1 MIEKPRKYFA
11 KFSKTLASTC
21 MIFSGSSYSLAAF
34 SQVVKAV
41 GDNITPEE
49 TTRIMV
55 STENSDIV
63 ADKAIGQ
70 YENVYLLEYD
80 SKEEA
85 QKAYDK
91 FAKDDSVSVDFDYNF
106 ELADGKE
113 ISSSKPD
120 ETEANPINELKNALK
135 VEGNVSD
142 VKEPVVAVIDT
153 KVTENSTN
161 IIGNVSMLGEDTK
174 GTNQHG
180 NKMVSKILETN
191 PNAKIL
197 AIEAISDNGTGTLSS
212 VYSAIEYA
220 IAQKVNVINLSI
232 AAKDTESDEIFK
244 EVIQKAVDA
253 GITVV
258 GAAGNNASDVK
269 DFVPGNIDNALIV
282 NSCNE
287 DGKKLTDSNYGSTV
301 DYSIKSETT
310 SYAAAIAS
318 GLISKNGELIVDNE
332 TVFSSDYS
340 SEEEQVKAKN
350 KSENATEE
358 KENTTAD
365 NAGNKLTLT
374 KENKTNT
381 SEFANDTKTNKEVVI
396 KYLFVDP
403 SKMTKGETIDD
414 LWASEEAITSY
425 SSETVPVYKNEKGN
439 YEFLANTPYRN
450 HYAVGDVL
458 TYCFANAN
466 YNGEVI
472 KDGVSFDSKT
482 KIATVDAEALKK
494 SGKEDFA
501 DLQLQVVVPVDVD
514 GSVNIPYTVKE
525 GSFSHTIQYKDGLTT
540 RPFAQIPFQVVASDY
555 TDKVKSIDI
564 WVNGRKLKDKEWG
577 YDSKTG
583 YVTLA
588 KRGVEIYSISVDV
601 KEIGLLD
608 KASSLFGVQ
617 AHDGIALSSKK
628 VGQTGGVAGYI
639 KRTDAIA
646 KLTVGSTW
654 LGTTNAWQL
663 TGDTVTDGNNGFHTT
678 GVHAGNFTNN
688 FTATATDNAEIYYDG
703 NGVAKML
710 YGIPYNMFGADTHIY
725 SNVACTN
732 EVPGVMIG
740 GVYSNAGVMVACR
753 HISASLGAGTAWM
766 NNQVVTRVV
775 DKARDANGYM
785 HLVIAMETN
794 GGGCGTDV
802 PNMVQALG
810 AVFELAYKDY
820 EPGTFKIQKSST
832 NSSTKGNEFYSLK
845 GTEYTVYREK
855 ECANSLGV
863 LTIGADGISNTIEL
877 NKGTYF
883 LKETKA
889 GSGYALDG
897 RTYSFVN
904 NAGQLDVIDVYDE
917 PITPPM
923 ILQKVSGDETI
934 TKNNPNYTFEGIE
947 YTLYSDEACTKIVDV
962 FKVDK
967 DGSSNEVRALAGTY
981 YLKETKTNPGYALD
995 AKVYKVTNNFN
1006 RNVFKLKDTPNLG
1019 KFQIKKTSSKP
1030 EISDN
1035 NEKYYNLE
1043 GTEYTVYENSNA
1055 TGTVGKFT
1063 INKDGNSNVL
1073 ELKAGDYYIKETK
1086 NGQGFELDETIYKLH
1101 NDFNLN
1107 TLNVQDTPKLGK
1119 MKLIKKSSNE
1129 SITENNKMYDLSG
1142 AEYTVYSEKEQKNV
1156 VGKLVTDKEG
1166 NSNVLELKAGTYYV
1180 KETKTAKNFKLDE
1193 TLYTIENTLDLN
1205 VLNVKD
1211 EPETIHP
1218 DIPQLDIFKYDADTM
1233 KTTAQGDASL
1243 EGAEYQVNFYGDSF
1257 DSLEQL
1263 KESKATPLRSWVF
1276 RTDKDAK
1283 IALDEAHYVSGDE
1296 LFKTSKGSIVVP
1308 YGTLDIVEI
1317 KAPKGYDKNDTHY
1330 LKKIQPL
1337 ATSETKL
1344 TDIVKVGSIEIAKT
1358 ATTGANSELVAM
1370 ENGAEFGIVS
1380 KKYVDKYGTFE
1391 EAMKHTNE
1399 YGPKE
1404 FAVITTDESGV
1415 ARADNLA
1422 YGNYIVKQT
1431 KVGVSTK
1438 EPDKELDIC
1447 KDEITVV
1454 IAGKANE
1461 VHHLTFNN
1469 VSTRYGIKIV
1479 KQDSETN
1486 ENITFSSAKF
1496 KIKDSKGNYIKQKVG
1511 SKYYDTF
1518 VTNSRGEIS
1527 NIEGLVSKN
1536 SSGQYID
1543 ETDLLGIVTLPK
1555 QLESGKYTLEEV
1567 EAPIG
1572 YVSGKNKTFEINKNV
1587 ACELDEDGMPII
1599 TIIYQNE
1606 RAYGELQIQK
1616 SINKAEGD
1624 TDLAKTSDLSEFRFK
1639 TYAKE
1644 TIKSPID
1651 GKILYNKGDL
1661 VTDNLTDEEGC
1672 IKAEKLPL
1680 GEYYIKE
1687 IRKTGYTSND
1697 KIYNVDLTQKDSKTK
1712 LYKSVTNVVNYSTNI
1727 EFNKKDIN
1735 GKEIVGA
1742 KLEVLDSAG
1751 KSIDSWTSNGNAHTI
1766 LGLSV
1771 EKKYTLREVKAAN
1784 GYVKAKDITFT
1795 VKDTKETQSVT
1806 MIDKIVDMSK
1816 IDIGGKEV
1824 EGAEIQ
1830 VVDKEGNIVDK
1841 WTSGEEAHKI
1851 KGLEE
1856 GKTYTLQEIVT
1867 ADGYVKATDIEFTA
1881 TGTNSEG
1888 KKENQ
1893 HIDMTDK
1900 IVDVVK
1906 NDVNDK
1912 AVKGATLQVVDK
1924 DGAVVDK
1931 WTTDGKAHKVKGL
1944 VEGQAYTLQEVEPA
1958 EGYVKAADIQF
1969 TVSGADK
1976 DGSKVDQ
1983 HITMIDKIVDMSKI
1997 DVGGKEVEGAEI
2009 QVVDKEGNVVDKWTS
2024 GEEAHK
2030 IKGLEEGKTYTLQEI
2045 VTADGYVKATDIEFT
2060 VTGAN
2065 SEGKKENQH
2074 IDMTDKI
2081 VFFKKSDVNSG
2092 FVEGAKMSV
2101 RKLDGTVVD
2110 EWVSDSKKHKIKNLI
2125 EGESYILR
2133 EDVAADGYAKALDIV
2148 FTVTGIKENQS
2159 ISMIDKVVTNKKTTV
2174 SGDGLAGAE
2183 LRVVDREG
2191 NVVDK
2196 WTSDGKGHRIKG
2208 LVVGKSYVLE
2218 EIKAPAGFVKAVPII
2233 FYVTEKAEN
2242 QDFKLID
2249 KKVTVS
2255 KTDVTGDNIE
2265 GAKLQ
2270 VVDKEG
2276 NVIDKWTSGKGK
2288 HSVSGLTEG
2297 YVYTLQEA
2305 EPAEGYVKAA
2315 DIQFTASGADK
2326 DGSKVDQHITMID
2339 KIVDMSKIDVG
2350 GKEVEGAEI
2359 QVVDKEGNVIDK
2371 WTSGKEAHKIKG
2383 LEEGKTY
2390 TLQEIVTADGYVK
2403 ATDIEFTVTG
2413 ANSEGKKEN
2422 QHIDMTD
2429 KIVNIIKIDEDNKT
2443 ISGAVIQVID
2453 EENKVV
2459 DEWSTSG
2466 KAHNVNGLIAGHSYV
2481 IREKTAPNGYEKM
2494 KDVVLEVPDDKEDQK
2509 VNIIDR
2515 VFRVS
2520 KIDQNGNA
2528 VIGAKLQ
2535 VSNEENTVDSW
2546 ESGSK
2551 KVDISD
2557 EIKSLVSKNKYAVW
2571 DTEECKYKMEAN
2583 YVQSTNIIQNIMNF
2597 IFGSKVEDYRLEV
2610 TNKGDGEVS
2619 YYDVDIDGNETS
2631 HRVSNVIEGQEYT
2644 ISEVETPETTENG
2657 VGYILADKQTTLVSD
2672 KENTSIDI
2680 VDTKYDRISIIKLD
2694 SETNKPLKGAELV
2707 LKDSEGKEITR
2718 WTSGENEQII
2728 DKLVVGSSYT
2738 LEETKVPDGYKI
2750 AQPITFTIE
2759 DNGEEI
2765 QKIQMED
2772 TPDVPT
2778 GISNHYMLYGSLI
2791 ILACGAIYIIKRKYN

>member
-1983 HITMIDKIVDMSKI
+1983 HIAMIDKIVDMSKI

-2422 QHIDMTD
+2422 QHIDMID

>member
-113 ISSSKPD
+113 ISSSKSD
-120 ETEANPINELKNALK
+120 ETGANPINELKDALK
-135 VEGNVSD
+135 VEENVSD

-232 AAKDTESDEIFK
+232 AAKDAESDEIFK

-287 DGKKLTDSNYGSTV
+287 DGKRLTDSNYGSTV

-340 SEEEQVKAKN
+340 SEEEQVKTEN

-358 KENTTAD
+358 KESTAAD
-365 NAGNKLTLT
+365 NTGNKLTLT

-381 SEFANDTKTNKEVVI
+381 SEFADDTKTNKEVVV

-425 SSETVPVYKNEKGN
+425 SSETVPVYENEKGN

-501 DLQLQVVVPVDVD
+501 NLQLQVVVPVDVD

-540 RPFAQIPFQVVASDY
+540 RPFAQIPFQVIDSDY

-663 TGDTVTDGNNGFHTT
+663 TGNTVTDGNNGFHTT
-678 GVHAGNFTNN
+678 GVYTGNFTNN
-688 FTATATDNAEIYYDG
+688 FTATATDKAEIYYDG

-753 HISASLGAGTAWM
+753 HISASLGAGTSWL

-775 DKARDANGYM
+775 DKARDKNGYM

-794 GGGCGTDV
+794 GGGCGTNV

-820 EPGTFKIQKSST
+820 EPGTFKIQKGST
-832 NSSTKGNEFYSLK
+832 NSSTIGNEFYSFK

-863 LTIGADGISNTIEL
+863 LTVGADGVSNTIEL

-889 GSGYALDG
+889 GAGYALDNK
-897 RTYSFVN
+897 TYSFVN

-967 DGSSNEVRALAGTY
+967 DGNSNEVRALAGTY

-995 AKVYKVTNNFN
+995 SKVYKVTNNFN

-1055 TGTVGKFT
+1055 TGVVGKFT

-1243 EGAEYQVNFYGDSF
+1243 EGAEYQVDFYGDSF

-1283 IALDEAHYVSGDE
+1283 ITLDEAHYVSGDE
-1296 LFKTSKGSIVVP
+1296 LFKTSKGTIVVP

-1518 VTNSRGEIS
+1518 VTNSKGEIS

-1536 SSGQYID
+1536 SNGQYID

-1606 RAYGELQIQK
+1606 RAYGEIQIQK
-1616 SINKAEGD
+1616 SINKTEGD

-1639 TYAKE
+1639 IYAKE

-1661 VTDNLTDEEGC
+1661 VADNLTDEEGC
-1672 IKAEKLPL
+1672 IKVEKLPL

-1712 LYKSVTNVVNYSTNI
+1712 LYKSVTNAVNYPTNI

-1771 EKKYTLREVKAAN
+1771 GKKYTLREVKAAN

-1795 VKDTKETQSVT
+1795 VKDTKETQS
-1806 MIDKIVDMSK
+1806 I
-1816 IDIGGKEV
+1816 
-1824 EGAEIQ
+1824 
-1830 VVDKEGNIVDK
+1830 
-1841 WTSGEEAHKI
+1841 
-1851 KGLEE
+1851 
-1856 GKTYTLQEIVT
+1856 
-1867 ADGYVKATDIEFTA
+1867 
-1881 TGTNSEG
+1881 
-1888 KKENQ
+1888 
-1893 HIDMTDK
+1893 
-1900 IVDVVK
+1900 
-1906 NDVNDK
+1906 
-1912 AVKGATLQVVDK
+1912 
-1924 DGAVVDK
+1924 
-1931 WTTDGKAHKVKGL
+1931 
-1944 VEGQAYTLQEVEPA
+1944 
-1958 EGYVKAADIQF
+1958 
-1969 TVSGADK
+1969 
-1976 DGSKVDQ
+1976 
-1983 HITMIDKIVDMSKI
+1983 
-1997 DVGGKEVEGAEI
+1997 
-2009 QVVDKEGNVVDKWTS
+2009 
-2024 GEEAHK
+2024 
-2030 IKGLEEGKTYTLQEI
+2030 
-2045 VTADGYVKATDIEFT
+2045 
-2060 VTGAN
+2060 
-2065 SEGKKENQH
+2065 
-2074 IDMTDKI
+2074 
-2081 VFFKKSDVNSG
+2081 
-2092 FVEGAKMSV
+2092 
-2101 RKLDGTVVD
+2101 
-2110 EWVSDSKKHKIKNLI
+2110 
-2125 EGESYILR
+2125 
-2133 EDVAADGYAKALDIV
+2133 
-2148 FTVTGIKENQS
+2148 
-2159 ISMIDKVVTNKKTTV
+2159 TTV
-2174 SGDGLAGAE
+2174 SYTH
-2183 LRVVDREG
+2183 LR
-2191 NVVDK
+2191 
-2196 WTSDGKGHRIKG
+2196 
-2208 LVVGKSYVLE
+2208 
-2218 EIKAPAGFVKAVPII
+2218 
-2233 FYVTEKAEN
+2233 
-2242 QDFKLID
+2242 
-2249 KKVTVS
+2249 
-2255 KTDVTGDNIE
+2255 
-2265 GAKLQ
+2265 
-2270 VVDKEG
+2270 
-2276 NVIDKWTSGKGK
+2276 
-2288 HSVSGLTEG
+2288 
-2297 YVYTLQEA
+2297 
-2305 EPAEGYVKAA
+2305 
-2315 DIQFTASGADK
+2315 
-2326 DGSKVDQHITMID
+2326 
-2339 KIVDMSKIDVG
+2339 
-2350 GKEVEGAEI
+2350 
-2359 QVVDKEGNVIDK
+2359 
-2371 WTSGKEAHKIKG
+2371 AH
-2383 LEEGKTY
+2383 
-2390 TLQEIVTADGYVK
+2390 
-2403 ATDIEFTVTG
+2403 
-2413 ANSEGKKEN
+2413 
-2422 QHIDMTD
+2422 
-2429 KIVNIIKIDEDNKT
+2429 
-2443 ISGAVIQVID
+2443 
-2453 EENKVV
+2453 
-2459 DEWSTSG
+2459 
-2466 KAHNVNGLIAGHSYV
+2466 
-2481 IREKTAPNGYEKM
+2481 
-2494 KDVVLEVPDDKEDQK
+2494 
-2509 VNIIDR
+2509 
-2515 VFRVS
+2515 
-2520 KIDQNGNA
+2520 
-2528 VIGAKLQ
+2528 
-2535 VSNEENTVDSW
+2535 
-2546 ESGSK
+2546 
-2551 KVDISD
+2551 
-2557 EIKSLVSKNKYAVW
+2557 
-2571 DTEECKYKMEAN
+2571 
-2583 YVQSTNIIQNIMNF
+2583 
-2597 IFGSKVEDYRLEV
+2597 
-2610 TNKGDGEVS
+2610 
-2619 YYDVDIDGNETS
+2619 ET
-2631 HRVSNVIEGQEYT
+2631 
-2644 ISEVETPETTENG
+2644 
-2657 VGYILADKQTTLVSD
+2657 
-2672 KENTSIDI
+2672 
-2680 VDTKYDRISIIKLD
+2680 
-2694 SETNKPLKGAELV
+2694 
-2707 LKDSEGKEITR
+2707 
-2718 WTSGENEQII
+2718 
-2728 DKLVVGSSYT
+2728 
-2738 LEETKVPDGYKI
+2738 
-2750 AQPITFTIE
+2750 
-2759 DNGEEI
+2759 
-2765 QKIQMED
+2765 
-2772 TPDVPT
+2772 
-2778 GISNHYMLYGSLI
+2778 
-2791 ILACGAIYIIKRKYN
+2791 

>member
-1867 ADGYVKATDIEFTA
+1867 ADGYVKATDIEFTV
-1881 TGTNSEG
+1881 TGANSEG

-2009 QVVDKEGNVVDKWTS
+2009 QVVDKEGNVIDKWTS
-2024 GEEAHK
+2024 GKEAHK

>member
-11 KFSKTLASTC
+11 KFSKALASTC

-91 FAKDDSVSVDFDYNF
+91 FAKNDSVSVDFDYNF

-113 ISSSKPD
+113 VSSSKSN
-120 ETEANPINELKNALK
+120 EAEINPINELNDALK
-135 VEGNVSD
+135 TEEDVSNI
-142 VKEPVVAVIDT
+142 KEPVVAVIDT
-153 KVTENSTN
+153 KVTEDSTN
-161 IIGNVSMLGEDTK
+161 IIGNVSMLGEDTN

-232 AAKDTESDEIFK
+232 AAKDAENDEIFK

-269 DFVPGNIDNALIV
+269 DFVPGNVDSAVIV
-282 NSCNE
+282 NSCDE
-287 DGKKLTDSNYGSTV
+287 DGKKLADSNYGSTV

-318 GLISKNGELIVDNE
+318 GLISKNGELIVDNK

-340 SEEEQVKAKN
+340 AEEEQIKSEN
-350 KSENATEE
+350 KSENAKEE
-358 KENTTAD
+358 KENVAED

-374 KENKTNT
+374 EKNKTNT
-381 SEFANDTKTNKEVVI
+381 SEFAGDTKTNKEVVV

-403 SKMTKGETIDD
+403 SKMAKGETIDD

-450 HYAVGDVL
+450 HYAIGDVL

-482 KIATVDAEALKK
+482 KIATVDSDALKK

-501 DLQLQVVVPVDVD
+501 DLQLQIVVPIDVD

-525 GSFSHTIQYKDGLTT
+525 GSSSHTIQYKDGLTT
-540 RPFAQIPFQVVASDY
+540 RPFAQIPFQVVDADY

-583 YVTLA
+583 YVTLT

-601 KEIGLLD
+601 QEVGLLD

-628 VGQTGGVAGYI
+628 IGQTGGVAGYI

-710 YGIPYNMFGADTHIY
+710 YGIPYSMFGADTHIY

-753 HISASLGAGTAWM
+753 HISASLGAGTTWM

-820 EPGTFKIQKSST
+820 EPGTFKIQKGST
-832 NSSTKGNEFYSLK
+832 DSLTKDNEFYSFK
-845 GTEYTVYREK
+845 GTEYTVYKEK

-863 LTIGADGISNTIEL
+863 LTIGADGVSNTIEL

-889 GSGYALDG
+889 GPGYALDG

-947 YTLYSDEACTKIVDV
+947 YTLYSDETCTKIVDV

-967 DGSSNEVRALAGTY
+967 DGNSNEVRALAGTY
-981 YLKETKTNPGYALD
+981 YLKETKTNSGYALD
-995 AKVYKVTNNFN
+995 SKVYKVTNNFN

-1055 TGTVGKFT
+1055 TGVVGKFT
-1063 INKDGNSNVL
+1063 INKDGSSNVL

-1142 AEYTVYSEKEQKNV
+1142 AEYTVYSDKEQKNV

-1263 KESKATPLRSWVF
+1263 KESKATSLRSWVF

-1283 IALDEAHYVSGDE
+1283 ITLDEAHYVSGDE
-1296 LFKTSKGSIVVP
+1296 LFKTSKGTIVVP

-1391 EAMKHTNE
+1391 EAMKHTDE

-1404 FAVITTDESGV
+1404 FAVIKTDESGV
-1415 ARADNLA
+1415 ARVDNLA

-1479 KQDSETN
+1479 KQDSEAN

-1511 SKYYDTF
+1511 NKYYDTF
-1518 VTNSRGEIS
+1518 VTNSKGEIS

-1543 ETDLLGIVTLPK
+1543 ETDLLGMVTLPK

-1572 YVSGKNKTFEINKNV
+1572 YVLGKNQTFEINKNV

-1606 RAYGELQIQK
+1606 KAYGELQIQK
-1616 SINKAEGD
+1616 SINKTEGD

-1661 VTDNLTDEEGC
+1661 VSDDLTDKEGC
-1672 IKAEKLPL
+1672 IKVEKLPL

-1687 IRKTGYTSND
+1687 IEKTGYVSND
-1697 KIYNVDLTQKDSKTK
+1697 KIYNVDLTQKDSKAK
-1712 LYKSVTNVVNYSTNI
+1712 LYKSVTDVVNYPTSV
-1727 EFNKKDIN
+1727 EFNKEDIN
-1735 GKEIVGA
+1735 SKGIVGA
-1742 KLEVLDSAG
+1742 KLEVLDLSG
-1751 KSIDSWTSNGNAHTI
+1751 KSIDSWTSNGNTHTI

-1771 EKKYTLREVKAAN
+1771 GKKYTLREAKAAN

-1795 VKDTKETQSVT
+1795 VKDAKETQSVT

-1816 IDIGGKEV
+1816 IDVGGKEV

-1830 VVDKEGNIVDK
+1830 VVNKEGNVVDK
-1841 WTSGEEAHKI
+1841 WTSGKEAHKI

-1856 GKTYTLQEIVT
+1856 GKTYTLQEVVT
-1867 ADGYVKATDIEFTA
+1867 ADGYVKATDIEFTV
-1881 TGTNSEG
+1881 TGANSEG

-1906 NDVNDK
+1906 NDVNGK
-1912 AVKGATLQVVDK
+1912 AVKGATLQVIDK

-1931 WTTDGKAHKVKGL
+1931 WATDGKAHKVKGL
-1944 VEGQAYTLQEVEPA
+1944 VEGQTYTLQEVEPA
-1958 EGYVKAADIQF
+1958 ESYVKAADIQF

-1976 DGSKVDQ
+1976 DGSKADQ

-2009 QVVDKEGNVVDKWTS
+2009 QVIDKEGNVVDKWTS
-2024 GEEAHK
+2024 GKEAHK
-2030 IKGLEEGKTYTLQEI
+2030 IKGLEEGKTYTLQEV

-2133 EDVAADGYAKALDIV
+2133 EDVAADGYVKALDIV

-2159 ISMIDKVVTNKKTTV
+2159 ISMVDKIVTNKKTTV

-2183 LRVVDREG
+2183 LRVVDRDG

-2196 WTSDGKGHRIKG
+2196 WTSNGKDHRIKG

-2242 QDFKLID
+2242 QDFKLVD

-2305 EPAEGYVKAA
+2305 ETAGGYVKAA
-2315 DIQFTASGADK
+2315 DIQFTASSTDK

-2359 QVVDKEGNVIDK
+2359 QVVDKEGNVVDK
-2371 WTSGKEAHKIKG
+2371 WTSGKETHKIKG

-2390 TLQEIVTADGYVK
+2390 TLQEVVTADGYVK

-2429 KIVNIIKIDEDNKT
+2429 KIVNIIKIDEDKKT

-2520 KIDQNGNA
+2520 KLDQNGNA

-2535 VSNEENTVDSW
+2535 VSNEENIVDSW

-2551 KVDISD
+2551 KVDVSD

-2571 DTEECKYKMEAN
+2571 DTEEYKYKMEAN

-2610 TNKGDGEVS
+2610 TNKGDGEIS

-2631 HRVSNVIEGQEYT
+2631 HRVSNTIEGQEYT

-2657 VGYILADKQTTLVSD
+2657 VGYILADKQTALVSD
-2672 KENTSIDI
+2672 KENTSIDV
-2680 VDTKYDRISIIKLD
+2680 VDTKYDRVSIIKLD
-2694 SETNKPLKGAELV
+2694 SETKKPLKGAELV
-2707 LKDSEGKEITR
+2707 LKDSEGKEIAR
-2718 WTSGENEQII
+2718 WTSGENEQIV
-2728 DKLVVGSSYT
+2728 DKLVIGNSYT

-2750 AQPITFTIE
+2750 AQPITFIVE

-2765 QKIQMED
+2765 QKIQMD
-2772 TPDVPT
+2772 DVPDVPT
-2778 GISNHYMLYGSLI
+2778 GISSHYMLYGSLI